1 MSLRDTINNEKAP
14 STCPEGVFPLSQDWE
29 RDRVRVGEAERHGPS
44 SQVITLTPPLSRKPG
59 EGVPSSRTYKGLF
72 GAERTETAEL

>member
-1 MSLRDTINNEKAP
+1 M
-14 STCPEGVFPLSQDWE
+14 
-29 RDRVRVGEAERHGPS
+29 GPS

-72 GAERTETAEL
+72 GAEIAEKKIFYQFRF

>member
-1 MSLRDTINNEKAP
+1 M
-14 STCPEGVFPLSQDWE
+14 
-29 RDRVRVGEAERHGPS
+29 GPS

-72 GAERTETAEL
+72 GAEGAENAERILSIVGAVREPPLCVWGPFKRMKSMKKRGGRKAV

>member
-1 MSLRDTINNEKAP
+1 M
-14 STCPEGVFPLSQDWE
+14 
-29 RDRVRVGEAERHGPS
+29 GPS

-72 GAERTETAEL
+72 GAEIAEHAEKLEQIQKNHAQ

>member
-1 MSLRDTINNEKAP
+1 M
-14 STCPEGVFPLSQDWE
+14 
-29 RDRVRVGEAERHGPS
+29 GPS

-72 GAERTETAEL
+72 GAEGTEITEKKYLSKKQEFRIQIIRILNS

>member
-1 MSLRDTINNEKAP
+1 MKRLPAP
-14 STCPEGVFPLSQDWE
+14 VRKGVFPLSQDWE

-72 GAERTETAEL
+72 GAERTETTEL

>member
-1 MSLRDTINNEKAP
+1 M
-14 STCPEGVFPLSQDWE
+14 
-29 RDRVRVGEAERHGPS
+29 GPS

-72 GAERTETAEL
+72 GSESAEKIISMQKEKEP

>member
-1 MSLRDTINNEKAP
+1 M
-14 STCPEGVFPLSQDWE
+14 
-29 RDRVRVGEAERHGPS
+29 GPS

-72 GAERTETAEL
+72 GAENAEIAEKKSGSSPNNIEKMSGLG

>member
-1 MSLRDTINNEKAP
+1 
-14 STCPEGVFPLSQDWE
+14 
-29 RDRVRVGEAERHGPS
+29 VRQSGMGPS

-72 GAERTETAEL
+72 GAEIAENAEEYNQKAKTRLLFMAFLLRFKIPLFLCDLCVLRGK

>member
-1 MSLRDTINNEKAP
+1 M
-14 STCPEGVFPLSQDWE
+14 
-29 RDRVRVGEAERHGPS
+29 GPS

-72 GAERTETAEL
+72 GAESAEDAEDLGLKGKRKNLMPGKFVWAQKLDFSIMGF

>member
-1 MSLRDTINNEKAP
+1 M
-14 STCPEGVFPLSQDWE
+14 
-29 RDRVRVGEAERHGPS
+29 GPS

-72 GAERTETAEL
+72 GSESAESAEKIISMQKEKEP